1 MIGAIF
7 MKFGL
12 APATIVILIEVYT
25 ELKSFH
31 QEKVGNMF
39 MMYAFNI
46 IMPYIIHC
54 KDILGMVVANLKQGR
69 ELSVNSWGHR
79 EAS

>member
-7 MKFGL
+7 MKFGR

-31 QEKVGNMF
+31 QKKG
-39 MMYAFNI
+39 
-46 IMPYIIHC
+46 
-54 KDILGMVVANLKQGR
+54 GR
-69 ELSVNSWGHR
+69 RLAEEIS
-79 EAS
+79 ASSFDTVE